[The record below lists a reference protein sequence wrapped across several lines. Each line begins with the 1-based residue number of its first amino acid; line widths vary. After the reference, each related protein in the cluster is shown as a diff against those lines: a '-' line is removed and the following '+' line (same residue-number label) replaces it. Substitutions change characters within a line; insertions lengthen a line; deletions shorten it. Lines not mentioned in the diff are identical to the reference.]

1 MARTRHLP
9 IWRTAFDLAAHL
21 ERCVA
26 RFSRAHKYALG
37 SELRQ
42 TARRLCRLV
51 TRANAA
57 RAEQRARVLD
67 ERVLA
72 VEDMKTLLLLAQEVR
87 AFASFN
93 EFAGAAELAVSR
105 GKPSGGAGIA
115 FSAPKSPQ
123 PRDGWRRRYP
133 NKPGAGHGPKPHPK
147 SNGQDEARAAVH
159 CAPWPP
165 GGGFRRVLPGRRRY
179 RKAAPS
185 ANAHPHHDGWA
196 CQAPGPIPGPAGGMG
211 LSRPLCPIRPT
222 PGT

>member
-67 ERVLA
+67 ELVMA

-93 EFAGAAELAVSR
+93 EFAGATELTVSL
-105 GKPSGGAGIA
+105 GKQSG
-115 FSAPKSPQ
+115 
-123 PRDGWRRRYP
+123 GWRRARTEASSQVER
-133 NKPGAGHGPKPHPK
+133 PG
-147 SNGQDEARAAVH
+147 
-159 CAPWPP
+159 
-165 GGGFRRVLPGRRRY
+165 
-179 RKAAPS
+179 
-185 ANAHPHHDGWA
+185 
-196 CQAPGPIPGPAGGMG
+196 
-211 LSRPLCPIRPT
+211 
-222 PGT
+222 